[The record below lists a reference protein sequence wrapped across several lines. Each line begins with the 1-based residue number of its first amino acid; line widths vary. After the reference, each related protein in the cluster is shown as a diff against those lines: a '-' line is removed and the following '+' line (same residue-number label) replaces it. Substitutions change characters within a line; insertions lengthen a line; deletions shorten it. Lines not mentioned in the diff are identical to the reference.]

1 MESEKMNTWKDQQT
15 PALAIVARGDQIAPN
30 NNHSFTV
37 KSQSKSGLI
46 YQIQKH
52 GKGYTCTCEHYQ
64 QTQTCIHVIAVKFR
78 IDLQQSNKDIMQN
91 KPTCDYCKS
100 YNVVMNGKRNNK
112 SGIINRYLCK
122 DCGHRF
128 TDNQGFQKKRAEP
141 EKIALALDLYYRGL
155 SIRKVAEH
163 FQQVHN
169 LDISHMTVYRWIEQY
184 SQLASEWMNK
194 QEIHTSE
201 RWHFDE
207 TKVNVDGKQRWLW
220 NILDSR
226 SRYLLAIHVSENRS
240 IQNTRIPLKKAKQV
254 TKDKPREILTDG
266 MMSYPKAIIKEFGHS
281 GGSRTGYFSPHI
293 RVPSIK
299 ARVSNN
305 RIERFHGSE
314 KERIKVMRG
323 FDKDDGCKNIMEGF
337 RVHYNLIRNHQTLGV
352 TPGEM
357 AGLPKIEGFRWLEIL
372 KKSVIETP
380 NHL

>member
-15 PALAIVARGDQIAPN
+15 PALAIVARGDQITPN

-37 KSQSKSGLI
+37 KSQSKPGTI

-52 GKGYTCTCEHYQ
+52 GKGYTCTCGHYQ

-91 KPTCDYCKS
+91 KPTCDHCKS
-100 YNVVMNGKRNNK
+100 NNVVQNGKRNNK

-169 LDISHMTVYRWIEQY
+169 LDVCHMTVYRWIEQY
-184 SQLASEWMNK
+184 SRLASEWMNK

-207 TKVNVDGKQRWLW
+207 TVVNVNGKARFLW
-220 NILDSR
+220 NILDSK

-240 IQNTRIPLKKAKQV
+240 LQNARIPLKKAKQV
-254 TKDKPREILTDG
+254 TNDRPSEIYTDG
-266 MMSYPKAIIKEFGHS
+266 MMSYPKAIIKEFGRS
-281 GGSRTGYFSPHI
+281 GGHTGYTSPHVRVASI
-293 RVPSIK
+293 R
-299 ARVSNN
+299 ARMSNN
-305 RIERFHGSE
+305 LIERFHGSE
-314 KERIKVMRG
+314 KERVKVMRG
-323 FDKDDGCKNIMEGF
+323 FDKEDGCKTIMEGF
-337 RVHYNLIRNHQTLGV
+337 RVHYNLIRDHQSLGI
-352 TPGEM
+352 TPGE
-357 AGLPKIEGFRWLEIL
+357 AVGLPKIEGFRWLNVL
-372 KKSVIETP
+372 KKATVKC
-380 NHL
+380 

>member
-15 PALAIVARGDQIAPN
+15 PALAIVARGDQITPL

-37 KSQSKSGLI
+37 KSQSNPETI

-52 GKGYTCTCEHYQ
+52 GKGYTCSCEHYQ
-64 QTQTCIHVIAVKFR
+64 QTQTCIHIIAVKFR

-91 KPTCDYCKS
+91 KPTCDHCKS
-100 YNVVMNGKRNNK
+100 HNVVQNGKRNNK

-128 TDNQGFQKKRAEP
+128 TNNQGFQKKRADP

-169 LDISHMTVYRWIEQY
+169 LDVSHMTVYRWIEQY
-184 SQLASEWMNK
+184 SRLASEWMNK

-201 RWHFDE
+201 RWHYDE
-207 TKVNVDGKQRWLW
+207 TVVNVNGKARFLW

-240 IQNTRIPLKKAKQV
+240 LQNARIPLKKAKQV
-254 TKDKPREILTDG
+254 THDRPREIYTDG
-266 MMSYPKAIIKEFGHS
+266 MMSYPKAIIKEFGRS
-281 GGSRTGYFSPHI
+281 GGPTGYTSPHVRVASI
-293 RVPSIK
+293 R
-299 ARVSNN
+299 ARMSNN
-305 RIERFHGSE
+305 LIERFHGSE

-323 FDKDDGCKNIMEGF
+323 FNKEEGCKNIMEGF

-357 AGLPKIEGFRWLEIL
+357 VGLQKIDGFRWLEL
-372 KKSVIETP
+372 LRNATAKK
-380 NHL
+380 